1 MSWEAQNAHEFKSH
15 RARSNWS
22 TNTGFARSCVR
33 YPEIDDPDLAYET
46 GFHIGDGS
54 LGCYSRHQYRYA
66 LSGNRTAEEGFHKS
80 VIAPLLEQLYG
91 LSPFLPTYRNSI
103 DAIVYSKALLRFKS
117 EIIGLPIGNKAAM
130 KRLPALILD
139 QGTKSRANLISGL
152 YDADGC
158 IKARKTK
165 SGIYPRVSIA
175 QKTRGIVSDLQRM
188 MLREFDITSTLYRND
203 YDDRRTAKIETR
215 WFLDLNGYGNFRKFA
230 SLIGS
235 RHPVIN
241 ERIRF
246 FLALNHH

>member
-1 MSWEAQNAHEFKSH
+1 VPAQIGLEILVSLDVY
-15 RARSNWS
+15 
-22 TNTGFARSCVR
+22 VR

-66 LSGNRTAEEGFHKS
+66 LSGNKTTEESFYRS
-80 VIAPLLEQLYG
+80 VLAPLLKQLYG
-91 LSPFLPTYRNSI
+91 LSPSLPSYRNSI
-103 DAIVYSKALLRFKS
+103 YAIVYSKALLRFKS
-117 EIIGLPIGNKAAM
+117 EVIGLPIGHKDAL
-130 KRLPALILD
+130 KHLPALILD

-158 IKARKTK
+158 VKTRKTK

-175 QKTRGIVSDLQRM
+175 QKTRGIVSDLQGI

-203 YDDRRTAKIETR
+203 YDDRRTGKIETR

-230 SLIGS
+230 SLVGS

-246 FLALNHH
+246 FLAMNSQL